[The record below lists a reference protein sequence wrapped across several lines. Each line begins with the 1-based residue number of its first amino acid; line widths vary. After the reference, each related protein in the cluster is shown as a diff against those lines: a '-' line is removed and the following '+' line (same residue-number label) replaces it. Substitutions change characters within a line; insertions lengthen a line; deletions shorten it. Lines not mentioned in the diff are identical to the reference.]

1 MDKELQQ
8 NRNRTKSLRVIIKQ
22 GMAAI
27 VILLFCFCIFSLSSV
42 WKHLTSYTILVYKDM
57 LQLQVQEI
65 ENDFKKMQE
74 DLAEVA
80 VFDENVMA
88 LRKLPGSAEY
98 DFHKLQINR
107 KLREDMERYQYVD
120 GAYILDLSNSYVI
133 SQYGTTTT
141 YDEMQQ
147 IKIYLQNHLTTEW
160 NRNSIVCIDGEWYY
174 FYALS
179 TDGVIIGSWS
189 RLDRLFRF
197 EENQT
202 TSFVGERFELGEK
215 TYQNGELSSK
225 LQVSVT
231 GDVTKM
237 TYTTF
242 LSKADTYAAV
252 IHLMWGN
259 ILVCVGVFAVVLAV
273 LLWIVKKVLQPISY
287 MENELRI
294 VASNPNHRISHQG
307 EVTEFRLLYD
317 SLNQMLEQVCHLQIQ
332 IYEEQMEK
340 QKIYNSY
347 LVLQMNPHFY
357 VNSLNVIHSLAQIK
371 NYNLIEKMTAYLS
384 GYLNYMFRK
393 GGTVATIGEELKHID
408 NFLAIQQIRYAE
420 ACSFSVEVRE
430 PQLYEAKIP
439 LLLFHTFV
447 ENSIKYSQN
456 QIRRLEIRIEISRK
470 DNEKGVSLVFV
481 RIEDNG
487 QGFSTETLKQI
498 NRHDAVCREDGEH
511 IGIKNLWERGTQ
523 YYGTLFSMNCCNRQG
538 ACVELQFP
546 VELEADYWK
555 EARKS

>member
-215 TYQNGELSSK
+215 TYQNGEISSK

-273 LLWIVKKVLQPISY
+273 LLWIVKQVLQPISY

-294 VASNPNHRISHQG
+294 VASNP
-307 EVTEFRLLYD
+307 
-317 SLNQMLEQVCHLQIQ
+317 
-332 IYEEQMEK
+332 
-340 QKIYNSY
+340 
-347 LVLQMNPHFY
+347 
-357 VNSLNVIHSLAQIK
+357 
-371 NYNLIEKMTAYLS
+371 
-384 GYLNYMFRK
+384 
-393 GGTVATIGEELKHID
+393 
-408 NFLAIQQIRYAE
+408 
-420 ACSFSVEVRE
+420 
-430 PQLYEAKIP
+430 
-439 LLLFHTFV
+439 
-447 ENSIKYSQN
+447 
-456 QIRRLEIRIEISRK
+456 
-470 DNEKGVSLVFV
+470 
-481 RIEDNG
+481 
-487 QGFSTETLKQI
+487 
-498 NRHDAVCREDGEH
+498 
-511 IGIKNLWERGTQ
+511 
-523 YYGTLFSMNCCNRQG
+523 
-538 ACVELQFP
+538 
-546 VELEADYWK
+546 
-555 EARKS
+555 